1 MRGLGRRL
9 LKTAVPA
16 AVILA
21 VFGYFL
27 SEIATVW
34 YDAHVGKKPGESDN
48 LGESLRG
55 RVPVMMAAWG
65 FGVLVVYEVLRTLW
79 LPADKPKPAA
89 PVGPTVEDQIQQLLR
104 DVAARDLAQT
114 PPPAGCPSPAG
125 ADNTAHDPPL

>member
-9 LKTAVPA
+9 LKSAVPA

-21 VFGYFL
+21 LFGYLL
-27 SEIATVW
+27 SESAVAW
-34 YDAHVGKKPGESDN
+34 SDANVDKRPGESNN

-65 FGVLVVYEVLRTLW
+65 FGLLVVYEVMRTLW
-79 LPADKPKPAA
+79 LPAAEPKPAA
-89 PVGPTVEDQIQQLLR
+89 AAGATVEDQIQQLLR

-125 ADNTAHDPPL
+125 ADNTAHDPP